1 MRKFLPFAVLLAVL
15 LFGTNITP
23 TNAQGYGTYVVQ
35 PGDTIFSIAARFNV
49 SVSELATINGIYDIN
64 RIAVGQVLVLPVP
77 LSPVTPPQPTPQPR
91 PNPGYTPV
99 ITTYPPGTVIRRTV
113 VTMQYVVKRGDTLG
127 SIAARFHVTPQA
139 LMQANGIANP
149 NLIYVGQLLNIP
161 RQQTV
166 VQRPAQRPR
175 GTVGRVYIVQPGDTM
190 FAIAS
195 RFRRDVW
202 DIARLNGILNLNHI
216 YAGQALYIP

>member
-1 MRKFLPFAVLLAVL
+1 MRKLLLFAVTVAVLLLA
-15 LFGTNITP
+15 TNLAP
-23 TNAQGYGTYVVQ
+23 ANAQGYGTYVVQ

-64 RIAVGQVLVLPVP
+64 RIAVGQVLVLPAP
-77 LSPVTPPQPTPQPR
+77 LSPVTPPQPTPRPQ

-113 VTMQYVVKRGDTLG
+113 VMVQYVVKRGDTLS
-127 SIAARFHVTPQA
+127 SIAARFRITPQA
-139 LMQANGIANP
+139 LMQANGINNP
-149 NLIYVGQLLNIP
+149 NLVYVGQLLNIP

-166 VQRPAQRPR
+166 VQRPAPRPR
-175 GTVGRVYIVQPGDTM
+175 GVVGRVYIVQPGDTM
-190 FAIAS
+190 FAIAA